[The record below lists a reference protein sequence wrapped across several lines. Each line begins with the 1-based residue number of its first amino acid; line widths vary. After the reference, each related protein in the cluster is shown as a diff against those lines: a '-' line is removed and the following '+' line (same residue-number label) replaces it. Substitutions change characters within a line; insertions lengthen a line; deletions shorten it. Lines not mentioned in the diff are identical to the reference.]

1 MSWTFSMRRNVLGAA
16 AVAAALAGLATMAG
30 IGIAAAQG
38 PRVIAISV
46 KKFEFSVNE
55 ITVRKGETV
64 VIELT
69 SDDRV
74 HGLSLPAFGVR
85 GDAVPGTVTRIA
97 FTADKAG
104 RFEYLC
110 DVFCGDGHE
119 DITGTLIVR
128 E

>member
-1 MSWTFSMRRNVLGAA
+1 M
-16 AVAAALAGLATMAG
+16 AVAAFAGLATMTG
-30 IGIAAAQG
+30 IEIAAAQA
-38 PRVIAISV
+38 PRVIAVSV
-46 KKFEFSVNE
+46 KKFEFSVKE

-69 SDDRV
+69 SEDRV
-74 HGLSLPAFGVR
+74 HGFGLPAFGVR
-85 GDAVPGTVTRIA
+85 GDAVPGAVTRIT
-97 FTADKAG
+97 FTPDRAG

>member
-1 MSWTFSMRRNVLGAA
+1 MRRNVLGATA
-16 AVAAALAGLATMAG
+16 AVAALAGLASTAG
-30 IGIAAAQG
+30 IGIATASAT
-38 PRVIAISV
+38 RVIAVSV
-46 KKFEFSVNE
+46 KKFEFSVKE

-69 SDDRV
+69 SEDRV

-85 GDAVPGTVTRIA
+85 GDAVPGAVTRIV
-97 FTADKAG
+97 FTPDRAG
-104 RFEYLC
+104 SFEYLC

-119 DITGTLIVR
+119 DITGTLIVK

>member
-1 MSWTFSMRRNVLGAA
+1 MRRNVLGATA
-16 AVAAALAGLATMAG
+16 AVAALAGLATTAE

-38 PRVIAISV
+38 PRVIAVSA
-46 KKFEFSVNE
+46 KKFEFSVKE

-69 SDDRV
+69 SEDRV

-85 GDAVPGTVTRIA
+85 GDAVPGAVTRIS
-97 FTADKAG
+97 FTPDRAG
-104 RFEYLC
+104 SFEYLC

-119 DITGTLIVR
+119 DITGTLIVK